1 MSKSNVNPNHY
12 KVAGR
17 ERQGED
23 IPQARNKRKH
33 AESLVRRRTKVGE
46 GPPPSAREGGAA
58 SPGRARA
65 RTAKTAARKA
75 RATPLQTPPRSQARA
90 QPGSWTLRA
99 PRAVSE
105 GRAACRARAN
115 RCRAKGERQ
124 AGNEAAERQT
134 AGRGQA
140 RQAVHRTEAGSPSAR
155 VRSHAGH
162 ERHRPLRKKA
172 VATLAPNRNVTR
184 SGPRWMRFA
193 ETSPPH
199 RRAVP
204 GASEAGVAGH
214 IWRRWSARYMRNQG
228 SAPARNY
235 VAESTR
241 AEKIEGPWRN
251 SRGRLN
257 AR

>member
-172 VATLAPNRNVTR
+172 VATLAPNPKVTR
-184 SGPRWMRFA
+184 SGPRWMPICGNVAASSPRRPWRFG
-193 ETSPPH
+193 SRC
-199 RRAVP
+199 RRAHLAQMERSVHEKP
-204 GASEAGVAGH
+204 G
-214 IWRRWSARYMRNQG
+214 IR
-228 SAPARNY
+228 P
-235 VAESTR
+235 R
-241 AEKIEGPWRN
+241 AEL
-251 SRGRLN
+251 RGGEH
-257 AR
+257 AS